1 MYYLCDRHSLMLDC
15 MTLKVGKDYQGK
27 EGLSWQ
33 SLLIRTGLKA
43 RSYSGW
49 KASVQHN
56 MSCFICSKTILSS
69 CKLLKKKMRFRP
81 ADKTEFSEPSICKN
95 IKLFVKKKKKIWN
108 SGIDSDHCTAPL
120 SPCNPGQN
128 ISLKAMEFYLK
139 CSPRTDTKIFS
150 KIWKRTSYAI
160 AFNMLSILLPTRI
173 RWGKWFIILKETTC
187 WTSCRRQLAG
197 EAQVN
202 LKDFISAASP
212 FHKLYLITLRNLFV
226 KEFCN
231 TGVKRSAWL
240 WHNCTA
246 KRTKAFSCVTHNF

>member
-15 MTLKVGKDYQGK
+15 MTLKVGTDYQGK

-95 IKLFVKKKKKIWN
+95 IKLFVKKKKRFEILELILTTVQHLCPHVTQGRILVWKQWSSTWN
-108 SGIDSDHCTAPL
+108 VLHVL
-120 SPCNPGQN
+120 
-128 ISLKAMEFYLK
+128 
-139 CSPRTDTKIFS
+139 
-150 KIWKRTSYAI
+150 
-160 AFNMLSILLPTRI
+160 
-173 RWGKWFIILKETTC
+173 ILKYSVKFERELAMPLPLTC
-187 WTSCRRQLAG
+187 CQFYFQQESDEENDL
-197 EAQVN
+197 
-202 LKDFISAASP
+202 
-212 FHKLYLITLRNLFV
+212 LY
-226 KEFCN
+226 
-231 TGVKRSAWL
+231 
-240 WHNCTA
+240 
-246 KRTKAFSCVTHNF
+246 